1 MSISPGPWTAHS
13 FEPDWITILAA
24 NGRVVCK
31 IPNDGMTND
40 AELIVEARTLPNL
53 AQEYW
58 PLGDWAEEREMRELI
73 RRVRAL
79 T

>member
-1 MSISPGPWTAHS
+1 MRISPGPWTTHH
-13 FEPDWITILAA
+13 FEPEWITILAA

-40 AELIVEARTLPNL
+40 AELIEVALQLARIAMISMPP
-53 AQEYW
+53 Y
-58 PLGDWAEEREMRELI
+58 MSIRELI
-73 RRVRAL
+73 NNARAL